1 MEVQAVLF
9 MDIKNN
15 GGIIMENKY
24 AIYEEALAAELIPA
38 MGCTEPIAIAYCA
51 AVCREQLGAFPEKV
65 DIWVSRNIIKNVKS
79 VVVPNTDKMKGIE
92 VACAAGL
99 VAAHSE
105 RQLEVLAHINA
116 VEKEEIKKLASN
128 GLIKIH
134 VSEEPDIF
142 YIRILAATGAEN
154 AEVTIRTDHTNIT
167 SIKKNGAT
175 ILEKPIVRVEEE
187 AKSIWSLEDVLDA
200 AKNMPL
206 DNVLPYIQRQINYNM
221 AISKEG
227 LENDYGASIGR
238 ILLQGDAVSLRTRA
252 RASAAAGSDAR
263 MNGCELPVVIVSGS
277 GNQGITASVPVVV
290 YAQALKVS
298 EEKMYRAVL
307 LSDLVTVYL
316 KQGIGKLSAYCGA
329 VSAGSGSGAGIAYL
343 YGMSDE
349 QIAHVVENA
358 LAINSGIICD
368 GAKSSCA
375 AKIAMAVEG
384 GLLAFDMAKAEH
396 NFAGGDGIVQENA
409 DETIAA
415 VGKIASQGMV
425 DTDKEIINVM
435 LGL

>member
-1 MEVQAVLF
+1 MQ
-9 MDIKNN
+9 KN
-15 GGIIMENKY
+15 Y
-24 AIYEEALAAELIPA
+24 AIYEEALAEELIPA

-51 AVCREQLGAFPEKV
+51 AVCREQLGAEPEQIE
-65 DIWVSRNIIKNVKS
+65 IWVSRNIIKNVKS
-79 VVVPNTDKMKGIE
+79 VVVPNTDHMKGIE
-92 VACAAGL
+92 VACAAGI

-105 RQLEVLAHINA
+105 RQLEVLAYIA
-116 VEKEEIKKLASN
+116 AEEKVALKELAES
-128 GLIKIH
+128 GKIKIH

-142 YIRILAATGAEN
+142 YIRVFLAADGQN
-154 AEVTIRTDHTNIT
+154 AEVTIRTDHTNVT

-175 ILEKPIVRVEEE
+175 ILSKPIVPEEEE
-187 AKSIWSLEDVLDA
+187 AKSLWRIEDVLDA
-200 AKNMPL
+200 ARHMPL
-206 DNVLPYIQRQINYNM
+206 DNVKHLLERQIEYNM

-227 LENDYGASIGR
+227 LDHDYGSSIGN
-238 ILLQGDAVSLRTRA
+238 ILLRRDPDSLRTRA

-263 MNGCELPVVIVSGS
+263 MNGCELPVVITSGS
-277 GNQGITASVPVVV
+277 GNQGITASVPVVI
-290 YAQALKVS
+290 YAHALAAS
-298 EEKMYRAVL
+298 EEKLLRAVL
-307 LSDLVTVYL
+307 LSDLITIYL

-329 VSAGSGSGAGIAYL
+329 VSAGCGSGAGIAYL
-343 YGMSDE
+343 HDCTDE
-349 QIAHVVENA
+349 QIEHAVENA

-384 GLLAFDMAKAEH
+384 GLLGFDMAMAEH
-396 NFAGGDGIVQENA
+396 NFEGGDGIVQETA

-425 DTDKEIINVM
+425 ETDKEIIDVM

>member
-1 MEVQAVLF
+1 MQ
-9 MDIKNN
+9 KN
-15 GGIIMENKY
+15 Y
-24 AIYEEALAAELIPA
+24 AIYEEALAEELIPA

-51 AVCREQLGAFPEKV
+51 AVCREQLGAEPEQIE
-65 DIWVSRNIIKNVKS
+65 IWVSRNIIKNVKS
-79 VVVPNTDKMKGIE
+79 VVVPNTDHMKGIE
-92 VACAAGL
+92 VACAAGI

-105 RQLEVLAHINA
+105 RQLEVLAYITA
-116 VEKEEIKKLASN
+116 EEKVALKELAES
-128 GLIKIH
+128 GKIKIH

-142 YIRILAATGAEN
+142 YIRVFLAADGQN
-154 AEVTIRTDHTNIT
+154 AEVTIRTDHTNVT

-175 ILEKPIVRVEEE
+175 ILSKPIVPEEEE
-187 AKSIWSLEDVLDA
+187 AKSLWRIEDVLDA
-200 AKNMPL
+200 ARHMPL
-206 DNVLPYIQRQINYNM
+206 DNVKHLLERQIEYNM

-227 LENDYGASIGR
+227 LDHDYGASIGK
-238 ILLQGDAVSLRTRA
+238 ILLRRDPDSLRTRA

-263 MNGCELPVVIVSGS
+263 MNGCELPVVITSGS
-277 GNQGITASVPVVV
+277 GNQGITASVPVVI
-290 YAQALKVS
+290 YAHALAAS
-298 EEKMYRAVL
+298 EEKLLRAVL
-307 LSDLVTVYL
+307 LSDLITIYL

-329 VSAGSGSGAGIAYL
+329 VSAGCGSGAGIAYL
-343 YGMSDE
+343 HDCTDE
-349 QIAHVVENA
+349 QIEHAVENA

-384 GLLAFDMAKAEH
+384 GLLGFDMAMAEH
-396 NFAGGDGIVQENA
+396 NFEGGDGIVQETA

-425 DTDKEIINVM
+425 ETDKEIIDVM

>member
-1 MEVQAVLF
+1 MQ
-9 MDIKNN
+9 KN
-15 GGIIMENKY
+15 Y
-24 AIYEEALAAELIPA
+24 AIYEEALAEELIPA

-51 AVCREQLGAFPEKV
+51 AVCREQLGAEPEEIE
-65 DIWVSRNIIKNVKS
+65 IWVSRNIIKNVKS
-79 VVVPNTDKMKGIE
+79 VVVPNTDHMKGIE
-92 VACAAGL
+92 VACAAGI

-105 RQLEVLAHINA
+105 RQLEVLAYITDE
-116 VEKEEIKKLASN
+116 EKIALKELAES
-128 GLIKIH
+128 GKIKIH

-142 YIRILAATGAEN
+142 YIRVFLAANGQN
-154 AEVTIRTDHTNIT
+154 AEVTIRTDHTNVT

-175 ILEKPIVRVEEE
+175 ILSKPIVPEEEE
-187 AKSIWSLEDVLDA
+187 AKSLWRIEDVLDA
-200 AKNMPL
+200 ARHMPL
-206 DNVLPYIQRQINYNM
+206 DNVKHLLERQIEYNM

-227 LENDYGASIGR
+227 LDHDYGASIGK
-238 ILLQGDAVSLRTRA
+238 ILLRRDPDSLRTRA

-263 MNGCELPVVIVSGS
+263 MNGCELPVVITSGS
-277 GNQGITASVPVVV
+277 GNQGITASVPVVI
-290 YAQALKVS
+290 YAHALAAS
-298 EEKMYRAVL
+298 EEKLLRAVL
-307 LSDLVTVYL
+307 LSDLITIYL

-329 VSAGSGSGAGIAYL
+329 VSAGCGSGAGIAYL
-343 YGMSDE
+343 HDCTDE
-349 QIAHVVENA
+349 QIEHAVENA

-384 GLLAFDMAKAEH
+384 GLLGFDMAMAEH
-396 NFAGGDGIVQENA
+396 NFEGGDGIVQETA

-425 DTDKEIINVM
+425 ETDKEIIDVM

>member
-1 MEVQAVLF
+1 MQ
-9 MDIKNN
+9 KN
-15 GGIIMENKY
+15 Y
-24 AIYEEALAAELIPA
+24 AIYEEALAEELIPA

-51 AVCREQLGAFPEKV
+51 AVCREQLGAEPEQIE
-65 DIWVSRNIIKNVKS
+65 IWVSRNIIKNVKS
-79 VVVPNTDKMKGIE
+79 VVVPNTDHMKGIE
-92 VACAAGL
+92 VACAAGI

-105 RQLEVLAHINA
+105 RQLEVLAYITA
-116 VEKEEIKKLASN
+116 EEKVALKELAES
-128 GLIKIH
+128 GKIKIH

-142 YIRILAATGAEN
+142 YIRVFLAANGQN
-154 AEVTIRTDHTNIT
+154 AEVTIRTDHTNVT

-175 ILEKPIVRVEEE
+175 ILSKPIVPEEEE
-187 AKSIWSLEDVLDA
+187 AKSLWRIEDVLDA
-200 AKNMPL
+200 ARHMPL
-206 DNVLPYIQRQINYNM
+206 DNVKHLLERQIEYNM

-227 LENDYGASIGR
+227 LDHDYGASIGK
-238 ILLQGDAVSLRTRA
+238 ILLRRDPDSLRTRA

-263 MNGCELPVVIVSGS
+263 MNGCELPVVITSGS

-290 YAQALKVS
+290 YAHALAAS
-298 EEKMYRAVL
+298 EEKLLRAVL
-307 LSDLVTVYL
+307 LSDLITIYL

-329 VSAGSGSGAGIAYL
+329 ISAGCGSGAGIAYL
-343 YGMSDE
+343 HDCTDE
-349 QIAHVVENA
+349 QIEHAVENA

-384 GLLAFDMAKAEH
+384 GLLGFDMAMAEH
-396 NFAGGDGIVQENA
+396 NFEGGDGIVQETA

-425 DTDKEIINVM
+425 DTDKEIIDVM

>member
-1 MEVQAVLF
+1 MQ
-9 MDIKNN
+9 KN
-15 GGIIMENKY
+15 Y
-24 AIYEEALAAELIPA
+24 AIYEEALAEELIPA

-51 AVCREQLGAFPEKV
+51 AVCREQLGAEPEQIE
-65 DIWVSRNIIKNVKS
+65 IWVSRNIIKNVKS
-79 VVVPNTDKMKGIE
+79 VVVPNTDHMKGIE
-92 VACAAGL
+92 VACAAGI

-105 RQLEVLAHINA
+105 RQLEVLAYITA
-116 VEKEEIKKLASN
+116 EEKVALKELAES
-128 GLIKIH
+128 GKIKIH

-142 YIRILAATGAEN
+142 YIRVFLAANGQN
-154 AEVTIRTDHTNIT
+154 AEVTIRTDHTNVT

-175 ILEKPIVRVEEE
+175 VLSKPIVPEEEE
-187 AKSIWSLEDVLDA
+187 AKSLWRIEDVLDA
-200 AKNMPL
+200 ARHMPL
-206 DNVLPYIQRQINYNM
+206 DNVKHLLERQIEYNM

-227 LENDYGASIGR
+227 LDHDYGASIGK
-238 ILLQGDAVSLRTRA
+238 ILLRRDPDSLRTRA

-263 MNGCELPVVIVSGS
+263 MNGCELPVVITSGS
-277 GNQGITASVPVVV
+277 GNQGITASVPVVI
-290 YAQALKVS
+290 YAHALAAS
-298 EEKMYRAVL
+298 EEKLLRAVL
-307 LSDLVTVYL
+307 LSDLITIYL

-329 VSAGSGSGAGIAYL
+329 ISAGCGSGAGIAYL
-343 YGMSDE
+343 HDCTDE
-349 QIAHVVENA
+349 QIEHAVENA

-384 GLLAFDMAKAEH
+384 GLLGFDMAMAEH
-396 NFAGGDGIVQENA
+396 NFEGGDGIVQETA

-425 DTDKEIINVM
+425 ETDKEIIDVM

>member
-1 MEVQAVLF
+1 MQ
-9 MDIKNN
+9 KN
-15 GGIIMENKY
+15 Y
-24 AIYEEALAAELIPA
+24 SIYEEALAEELIPA

-51 AVCREQLGAFPEKV
+51 AVCREQLGAEPEEIE
-65 DIWVSRNIIKNVKS
+65 IWVSRNIIKNVKS
-79 VVVPNTDKMKGIE
+79 VVVPNTDHMKGIE
-92 VACAAGL
+92 VACAAGI

-105 RQLEVLAHINA
+105 RQLEVLAYITA
-116 VEKEEIKKLASN
+116 EEKVALKELAES
-128 GLIKIH
+128 GKIKIH

-142 YIRILAATGAEN
+142 YIRVFLAANGQN
-154 AEVTIRTDHTNIT
+154 AEVTIRTDHTNVT

-175 ILEKPIVRVEEE
+175 ILSKPIVPEEEE
-187 AKSIWSLEDVLDA
+187 AKSLWRIEDVLDA
-200 AKNMPL
+200 ARHMPL
-206 DNVLPYIQRQINYNM
+206 DNVKHLLERQIEYNM

-227 LENDYGASIGR
+227 LDHDYGASIGK
-238 ILLQGDAVSLRTRA
+238 ILLRRDPDSLRTRA

-263 MNGCELPVVIVSGS
+263 MNGCELPVVITSGS
-277 GNQGITASVPVVV
+277 GNQGITASVPVVI
-290 YAQALKVS
+290 YAHALAAG
-298 EEKMYRAVL
+298 EEKLLRAVL
-307 LSDLVTVYL
+307 LSDLITIYL

-329 VSAGSGSGAGIAYL
+329 ISAGCGSGAGIAYL
-343 YGMSDE
+343 HDCTDE
-349 QIAHVVENA
+349 QIEHAVENA

-384 GLLAFDMAKAEH
+384 GLLGFDMAMAEH
-396 NFAGGDGIVQENA
+396 NFEGGDGIVQETA

-425 DTDKEIINVM
+425 ETDKEIIDVM

>member
-1 MEVQAVLF
+1 MQ
-9 MDIKNN
+9 KN
-15 GGIIMENKY
+15 Y
-24 AIYEEALAAELIPA
+24 AIYEEALAEELIPA

-51 AVCREQLGAFPEKV
+51 AVCREQLGAEPEEIE
-65 DIWVSRNIIKNVKS
+65 IWVSRNIIKNVKS
-79 VVVPNTDKMKGIE
+79 VVVPNTDHMKGIE
-92 VACAAGL
+92 VACAAGI

-105 RQLEVLAHINA
+105 RQLEVLAYITA
-116 VEKEEIKKLASN
+116 EEKVALKELAES
-128 GLIKIH
+128 GKIKIH

-142 YIRILAATGAEN
+142 YIRVFLAADGQN
-154 AEVTIRTDHTNIT
+154 AEVTIRTDHTNVT

-175 ILEKPIVRVEEE
+175 ILSKPIVPEEEE
-187 AKSIWSLEDVLDA
+187 AKSLWRIEDVLDA
-200 AKNMPL
+200 ARHMPL
-206 DNVLPYIQRQINYNM
+206 DNVKHLLERQIEYNM

-227 LENDYGASIGR
+227 LDHDYGASIGK
-238 ILLQGDAVSLRTRA
+238 ILLRRDPDSLRTRA

-263 MNGCELPVVIVSGS
+263 MNGCELPVVITSGS
-277 GNQGITASVPVVV
+277 GNQGITASVPVVI
-290 YAQALKVS
+290 YAHALAAS
-298 EEKMYRAVL
+298 EEKLLRAVL
-307 LSDLVTVYL
+307 LSDLITIYL

-329 VSAGSGSGAGIAYL
+329 ISAGCGSGAGIAYL
-343 YGMSDE
+343 HDCTDE
-349 QIAHVVENA
+349 QIEHAVENA

-384 GLLAFDMAKAEH
+384 GLLGFDMAMAER
-396 NFAGGDGIVQENA
+396 NFEGGDGIVQETA

-425 DTDKEIINVM
+425 ETDKEIIDVM

>member
-1 MEVQAVLF
+1 MQ
-9 MDIKNN
+9 KN
-15 GGIIMENKY
+15 Y
-24 AIYEEALAAELIPA
+24 AIYEEALAEELIPA

-51 AVCREQLGAFPEKV
+51 AACREQLGAEPEEIE
-65 DIWVSRNIIKNVKS
+65 IWVSRNIIKNVKS
-79 VVVPNTDKMKGIE
+79 VVVPNTDHMKGIE
-92 VACAAGL
+92 VACAAGI

-105 RQLEVLAHINA
+105 RQLEVLAYITA
-116 VEKEEIKKLASN
+116 EEKVALKELAES
-128 GLIKIH
+128 GKIKIH

-142 YIRILAATGAEN
+142 YIRVFLAANGQN
-154 AEVTIRTDHTNIT
+154 AEVTIRTDHTNVT

-175 ILEKPIVRVEEE
+175 ILSKPIVPEEEE
-187 AKSIWSLEDVLDA
+187 AKSLWRIEDVLDA
-200 AKNMPL
+200 ARHMPL
-206 DNVLPYIQRQINYNM
+206 DNVKHLLERQIEYNM

-227 LENDYGASIGR
+227 LDHDYGASIGK
-238 ILLQGDAVSLRTRA
+238 ILLRRDPDSLRTRA

-263 MNGCELPVVIVSGS
+263 MNGCELPVVITSGS
-277 GNQGITASVPVVV
+277 GNQGITASVPVVI
-290 YAQALKVS
+290 YAHALAAS
-298 EEKMYRAVL
+298 EEKLLRAVL
-307 LSDLVTVYL
+307 LSDLITIYL

-329 VSAGSGSGAGIAYL
+329 VSAGCGSGAGIAYL
-343 YGMSDE
+343 HDCTDE
-349 QIAHVVENA
+349 QIEHAVENA

-384 GLLAFDMAKAEH
+384 GLLGFDMAMAEH
-396 NFAGGDGIVQENA
+396 NFEGGDGIVQETA

-425 DTDKEIINVM
+425 ETDKEIIDVM

>member
-1 MEVQAVLF
+1 MQ
-9 MDIKNN
+9 KN
-15 GGIIMENKY
+15 Y
-24 AIYEEALAAELIPA
+24 AIYEEALAEELIPA

-51 AVCREQLGAFPEKV
+51 AVCREQLGAEPEEIE
-65 DIWVSRNIIKNVKS
+65 IWVSRNIIKNVKS
-79 VVVPNTDKMKGIE
+79 VVVPNTDHMKGIE
-92 VACAAGL
+92 VACAAGI

-105 RQLEVLAHINA
+105 RQLEVLAYITA
-116 VEKEEIKKLASN
+116 EEKVALKELAES
-128 GLIKIH
+128 GKIKIH

-142 YIRILAATGAEN
+142 YIRVFLAANGQN
-154 AEVTIRTDHTNIT
+154 AEVTIRTDHTNVT

-175 ILEKPIVRVEEE
+175 ILSKPIVPEEEE
-187 AKSIWSLEDVLDA
+187 AKSLWRIEDVLDA
-200 AKNMPL
+200 ARHMPL
-206 DNVLPYIQRQINYNM
+206 DNVKHLLERQIEYNM

-227 LENDYGASIGR
+227 LDHDYGASISK
-238 ILLQGDAVSLRTRA
+238 ILLRRDPDSLRTRA

-263 MNGCELPVVIVSGS
+263 MNGCELPVVITSGS
-277 GNQGITASVPVVV
+277 GNQGITASVPVVI
-290 YAQALKVS
+290 YAHALAAG
-298 EEKMYRAVL
+298 EEKLLRAVL
-307 LSDLVTVYL
+307 LSDLITIYL

-329 VSAGSGSGAGIAYL
+329 ISAGCGSGAGIAYL
-343 YGMSDE
+343 HDCTDA
-349 QIAHVVENA
+349 QIEHAVENA

-384 GLLAFDMAKAEH
+384 GLLGFDMAMAER
-396 NFAGGDGIVQENA
+396 NFEGGDGIVQETA

-425 DTDKEIINVM
+425 ETDKEIIDVM

>member
-1 MEVQAVLF
+1 MQ
-9 MDIKNN
+9 KN
-15 GGIIMENKY
+15 Y
-24 AIYEEALAAELIPA
+24 AIYEEALAEELIPA

-51 AVCREQLGAFPEKV
+51 AVCREQLGAEPEEIE
-65 DIWVSRNIIKNVKS
+65 IWVSRNIIKNVKS
-79 VVVPNTDKMKGIE
+79 VVVPNTDHMKGIE
-92 VACAAGL
+92 VACAAGI

-105 RQLEVLAHINA
+105 RQLEVLAYITA
-116 VEKEEIKKLASN
+116 EEKVALKELAES
-128 GLIKIH
+128 GKIRIH

-142 YIRILAATGAEN
+142 YIRVFLAANGQN
-154 AEVTIRTDHTNIT
+154 AEVTIRTDHTNVT

-175 ILEKPIVRVEEE
+175 ILSKPIVPEEEE
-187 AKSIWSLEDVLDA
+187 AKSLWRIEDVLDTA
-200 AKNMPL
+200 RHMPL
-206 DNVLPYIQRQINYNM
+206 DNVKHLLERQIEYNM

-227 LENDYGASIGR
+227 LDHDYGASIGK
-238 ILLQGDAVSLRTRA
+238 ILLRRDPDSLRTRA

-263 MNGCELPVVIVSGS
+263 MNGCELPVVITSGS
-277 GNQGITASVPVVV
+277 GNQGITASVPVVI
-290 YAQALKVS
+290 YAHALAAS
-298 EEKMYRAVL
+298 EEKLLRAVL
-307 LSDLVTVYL
+307 LSDLITIYL

-329 VSAGSGSGAGIAYL
+329 ISAGCGSGAGIAYL
-343 YGMSDE
+343 HDCTDE
-349 QIAHVVENA
+349 QIEHAVENA

-384 GLLAFDMAKAEH
+384 GLLGFDMAMAEH
-396 NFAGGDGIVQENA
+396 NFEGGDGIVQETA

-425 DTDKEIINVM
+425 ETDKEIIDVM

>member
-1 MEVQAVLF
+1 MQ
-9 MDIKNN
+9 KN
-15 GGIIMENKY
+15 Y
-24 AIYEEALAAELIPA
+24 AIYEEALAEELIPA

-51 AVCREQLGAFPEKV
+51 AVCREQLGAEPEEIE
-65 DIWVSRNIIKNVKS
+65 IWVSRNIIKNVKS
-79 VVVPNTDKMKGIE
+79 VVVPNTDHMKGIE
-92 VACAAGL
+92 VACAAGI

-105 RQLEVLAHINA
+105 RQLEVLAYITA
-116 VEKEEIKKLASN
+116 EEKVALKELAES
-128 GLIKIH
+128 GKIRIH

-142 YIRILAATGAEN
+142 YIRVFLAANGQN
-154 AEVTIRTDHTNIT
+154 AEVTIRTDHTNVT

-175 ILEKPIVRVEEE
+175 ILSKPIVPEEEE
-187 AKSIWSLEDVLDA
+187 AKSLWRIEDVLDTA
-200 AKNMPL
+200 RHMPL
-206 DNVLPYIQRQINYNM
+206 DNVKHLLERQIEYNM

-227 LENDYGASIGR
+227 LDHDYGASIGK
-238 ILLQGDAVSLRTRA
+238 ILLRRDPDSLRTRA

-263 MNGCELPVVIVSGS
+263 MNGCELPVVITSGS
-277 GNQGITASVPVVV
+277 GNQGITASVPVVI
-290 YAQALKVS
+290 YAHALAAS
-298 EEKMYRAVL
+298 EEKLLRAVL
-307 LSDLVTVYL
+307 LSDLITIYL

-329 VSAGSGSGAGIAYL
+329 ISAGCGSGAGIAYL
-343 YGMSDE
+343 HDCTDE
-349 QIAHVVENA
+349 QIEHAVENA

-384 GLLAFDMAKAEH
+384 GLLGFDMAMAER
-396 NFAGGDGIVQENA
+396 NFEGGDGIVQETA

-425 DTDKEIINVM
+425 ETDKEIIDVM

>member
-1 MEVQAVLF
+1 MQ
-9 MDIKNN
+9 KN
-15 GGIIMENKY
+15 Y
-24 AIYEEALAAELIPA
+24 AIYEEALAEELIPA

-51 AVCREQLGAFPEKV
+51 AVCREQLGAEPEQIE
-65 DIWVSRNIIKNVKS
+65 IWVSRNIIKNVKS
-79 VVVPNTDKMKGIE
+79 VVVPNTDHMKGIE
-92 VACAAGL
+92 VACAAGI

-105 RQLEVLAHINA
+105 RQLEVLAYITA
-116 VEKEEIKKLASN
+116 EEKVALKELAES
-128 GLIKIH
+128 GKIKIH

-142 YIRILAATGAEN
+142 YIRVFLAANGQN
-154 AEVTIRTDHTNIT
+154 AEVTIRTDHTNVT

-175 ILEKPIVRVEEE
+175 ILSKPIVPEEEE
-187 AKSIWSLEDVLDA
+187 AKSLWRIEDVLDA
-200 AKNMPL
+200 ARHMPL
-206 DNVLPYIQRQINYNM
+206 DNVKHLLERQIEYNM

-227 LENDYGASIGR
+227 LDHDYGASIGK
-238 ILLQGDAVSLRTRA
+238 ILLRRDPDSLRTRA

-263 MNGCELPVVIVSGS
+263 MNGCELPVVITSGS

-290 YAQALKVS
+290 YAHALAVS
-298 EEKMYRAVL
+298 EEKLLRAVL
-307 LSDLVTVYL
+307 LSDLITIYL

-329 VSAGSGSGAGIAYL
+329 VSAGCGSGAGIAYL
-343 YGMSDE
+343 HDCTDE
-349 QIAHVVENA
+349 QIEHAVENA

-384 GLLAFDMAKAEH
+384 GLLGFDMAMAEH
-396 NFAGGDGIVQENA
+396 NFEGGDGIVQETA

-425 DTDKEIINVM
+425 ETDKEIIDVM

>member
-1 MEVQAVLF
+1 MQ
-9 MDIKNN
+9 KN
-15 GGIIMENKY
+15 Y
-24 AIYEEALAAELIPA
+24 AIYEEALAEELIPA

-51 AVCREQLGAFPEKV
+51 AVCREQLGVEPEEIE
-65 DIWVSRNIIKNVKS
+65 IWVSRNIIKNVKS
-79 VVVPNTDKMKGIE
+79 VVVPNTDHMKGIE
-92 VACAAGL
+92 VACAAGI

-105 RQLEVLAHINA
+105 RQLEVLAYITDE
-116 VEKEEIKKLASN
+116 EKVALKELAES
-128 GLIKIH
+128 GKIKIH

-142 YIRILAATGAEN
+142 YIRVFLAANGQN
-154 AEVTIRTDHTNIT
+154 AEVTIRTDHTNVT

-175 ILEKPIVRVEEE
+175 ILSKPIVPEEEE
-187 AKSIWSLEDVLDA
+187 AKSLWRIEDVLDA
-200 AKNMPL
+200 ARHMPL
-206 DNVLPYIQRQINYNM
+206 DNVKHLLERQIEYNM

-227 LENDYGASIGR
+227 LDHDYGASIGK
-238 ILLQGDAVSLRTRA
+238 ILLRRDPDSLRTRA

-263 MNGCELPVVIVSGS
+263 MNGCELPVVITSGS
-277 GNQGITASVPVVV
+277 GNQGITASVPVVI
-290 YAQALKVS
+290 YAHALAAS
-298 EEKMYRAVL
+298 EEKLLRAVL
-307 LSDLVTVYL
+307 LSDLITIYL

-329 VSAGSGSGAGIAYL
+329 ISAGCGSGAGIAYL
-343 YGMSDE
+343 HDCTDE
-349 QIAHVVENA
+349 QIEHAVENA

-384 GLLAFDMAKAEH
+384 GLLGFDMAMAER
-396 NFAGGDGIVQENA
+396 NFEGGDGIVQETA

-425 DTDKEIINVM
+425 ETDKEIIDVM

>member
-1 MEVQAVLF
+1 MQ
-9 MDIKNN
+9 KN
-15 GGIIMENKY
+15 Y
-24 AIYEEALAAELIPA
+24 AIYEEALAEELIPA

-51 AVCREQLGAFPEKV
+51 AVCREQLGAEPEQIE
-65 DIWVSRNIIKNVKS
+65 IWVSRNIIKNVKS
-79 VVVPNTDKMKGIE
+79 VVVPNTDHMKGIE
-92 VACAAGL
+92 VACAAGI

-105 RQLEVLAHINA
+105 RQLEVLAYITA
-116 VEKEEIKKLASN
+116 EEKVALKELAES
-128 GLIKIH
+128 GKIKIH

-142 YIRILAATGAEN
+142 YIRVFLAANGQN
-154 AEVTIRTDHTNIT
+154 AEVTIRTDHTNVT

-175 ILEKPIVRVEEE
+175 ILSKPIVPEEEE
-187 AKSIWSLEDVLDA
+187 AKSLWRIEDVLDA
-200 AKNMPL
+200 ARHMPL
-206 DNVLPYIQRQINYNM
+206 DNVKHLLERQIEYNM

-227 LENDYGASIGR
+227 LNHDYGASIGK
-238 ILLQGDAVSLRTRA
+238 ILLRRDPESLRTRA

-263 MNGCELPVVIVSGS
+263 MNGCELPVVITSGS
-277 GNQGITASVPVVV
+277 GNQGITASVPVVI
-290 YAQALKVS
+290 YAHALAAS
-298 EEKMYRAVL
+298 EEKLLRAVL
-307 LSDLVTVYL
+307 LSDLITIYL

-329 VSAGSGSGAGIAYL
+329 ISAGCGSGAGIAYL
-343 YGMSDE
+343 HDCTDE
-349 QIAHVVENA
+349 QIEHAVENA

-384 GLLAFDMAKAEH
+384 GLLGFDMAMAER
-396 NFAGGDGIVQENA
+396 NFEGGDGIVQETA

-425 DTDKEIINVM
+425 ETDKEIIDVM

>member
-1 MEVQAVLF
+1 MQ
-9 MDIKNN
+9 KN
-15 GGIIMENKY
+15 Y
-24 AIYEEALAAELIPA
+24 AIYEEALAEELIPA

-51 AVCREQLGAFPEKV
+51 AVCREQLGAEPEEIE
-65 DIWVSRNIIKNVKS
+65 IWVSRNIIKNVKS
-79 VVVPNTDKMKGIE
+79 VVVPNTDHMKGIE
-92 VACAAGL
+92 VACAAGI

-105 RQLEVLAHINA
+105 RQLEVLAYITA
-116 VEKEEIKKLASN
+116 EEKVALKELAES
-128 GLIKIH
+128 GKIKIH

-142 YIRILAATGAEN
+142 YIRVFLAANGQN
-154 AEVTIRTDHTNIT
+154 AEVTIRTDHTNVT

-175 ILEKPIVRVEEE
+175 ILSKPIVPEEEE
-187 AKSIWSLEDVLDA
+187 AKSLWRIEDVLDA
-200 AKNMPL
+200 ARHMPL
-206 DNVLPYIQRQINYNM
+206 DNVKHLLERQIEYNM

-227 LENDYGASIGR
+227 LDHDYGASIGK
-238 ILLQGDAVSLRTRA
+238 ILLRRDPDSLRTRA

-263 MNGCELPVVIVSGS
+263 MNGCELPVVITSGS
-277 GNQGITASVPVVV
+277 GNQGITASVPVVI
-290 YAQALKVS
+290 YAHTLAAS
-298 EEKMYRAVL
+298 EEKLLRAVL
-307 LSDLVTVYL
+307 LSDLITIYL

-329 VSAGSGSGAGIAYL
+329 VSAGCGSGAGIAYL
-343 YGMSDE
+343 HDCTDE
-349 QIAHVVENA
+349 QIEHAVENA

-384 GLLAFDMAKAEH
+384 GLLGFDMAMAEH
-396 NFAGGDGIVQENA
+396 NFEGGDGIVQETA

-425 DTDKEIINVM
+425 ETDKEIIDVM

>member
-1 MEVQAVLF
+1 MQ
-9 MDIKNN
+9 KN
-15 GGIIMENKY
+15 Y
-24 AIYEEALAAELIPA
+24 AIYEEALAEELIPA

-51 AVCREQLGAFPEKV
+51 AVCREQLGAEPEEIE
-65 DIWVSRNIIKNVKS
+65 IWVSRNIIKNVKS
-79 VVVPNTDKMKGIE
+79 VVVPNTDHMKGIE
-92 VACAAGL
+92 VACAAGI

-105 RQLEVLAHINA
+105 RQLEVLAYITA
-116 VEKEEIKKLASN
+116 EEKVALKELAES
-128 GLIKIH
+128 GKIKIH

-142 YIRILAATGAEN
+142 YIRVFLAANGQN
-154 AEVTIRTDHTNIT
+154 AEVTIRTDHTNVT

-175 ILEKPIVRVEEE
+175 ILSKPIVPEEEE
-187 AKSIWSLEDVLDA
+187 AKSLWRIEDVLDA
-200 AKNMPL
+200 ARHMPL
-206 DNVLPYIQRQINYNM
+206 DNVKHLLERQIEYNM

-227 LENDYGASIGR
+227 LDHDYGASIGK
-238 ILLQGDAVSLRTRA
+238 ILLRRDPDSLRTRA

-263 MNGCELPVVIVSGS
+263 MNGCELPVVITSGS
-277 GNQGITASVPVVV
+277 GNQGITASVPVVI
-290 YAQALKVS
+290 YAHALAAS
-298 EEKMYRAVL
+298 EEKLLRAVL
-307 LSDLVTVYL
+307 LSDLITIYL

-329 VSAGSGSGAGIAYL
+329 VSAGCGSGAGIAYL
-343 YGMSDE
+343 HDCTDE
-349 QIAHVVENA
+349 QIEHAVENA

-384 GLLAFDMAKAEH
+384 GLLGFDMAMAER
-396 NFAGGDGIVQENA
+396 NFEGGDGIVQETA

-425 DTDKEIINVM
+425 ETDKEIIDVM

>member
-1 MEVQAVLF
+1 MQ
-9 MDIKNN
+9 KN
-15 GGIIMENKY
+15 Y
-24 AIYEEALAAELIPA
+24 AIYEEALAEELIPA

-51 AVCREQLGAFPEKV
+51 AVCREQLGAEPGEIE
-65 DIWVSRNIIKNVKS
+65 IWVSRNIIKNVKS
-79 VVVPNTDKMKGIE
+79 VVVPNTDHMKGIE
-92 VACAAGL
+92 VACAAGI

-105 RQLEVLAHINA
+105 RQLEVLAYITA
-116 VEKEEIKKLASN
+116 EEKVALKELAES
-128 GLIKIH
+128 GKIKIH

-142 YIRILAATGAEN
+142 YIRVFLAANGQN
-154 AEVTIRTDHTNIT
+154 AEVTIRTDHTNVT

-175 ILEKPIVRVEEE
+175 ILSKPIVPEEEE
-187 AKSIWSLEDVLDA
+187 AKSLWRIEDVLDA
-200 AKNMPL
+200 ARHMPL
-206 DNVLPYIQRQINYNM
+206 DNVKHLLERQIEYNM

-227 LENDYGASIGR
+227 LDHDYGASIGK
-238 ILLQGDAVSLRTRA
+238 ILLRRDPDSLRTRA

-263 MNGCELPVVIVSGS
+263 MNGCELPVVITSGS
-277 GNQGITASVPVVV
+277 GNQGITASVPVVI
-290 YAQALKVS
+290 YAHALAAS
-298 EEKMYRAVL
+298 EEKLLRAVL
-307 LSDLVTVYL
+307 LSDLITIYL

-329 VSAGSGSGAGIAYL
+329 VSAGCGSGAGIAYL
-343 YGMSDE
+343 HDCTDE
-349 QIAHVVENA
+349 QIEHAVENA

-384 GLLAFDMAKAEH
+384 GLLGFDMAMAEH
-396 NFAGGDGIVQENA
+396 NFEGGDGIVQETA

-425 DTDKEIINVM
+425 ETDKEIIDVM

>member
-1 MEVQAVLF
+1 MQ
-9 MDIKNN
+9 KN
-15 GGIIMENKY
+15 Y
-24 AIYEEALAAELIPA
+24 AIYEEALAEELIPA

-51 AVCREQLGAFPEKV
+51 AVCREQLGAEPEQIE
-65 DIWVSRNIIKNVKS
+65 IWVSRNIIKNVKS
-79 VVVPNTDKMKGIE
+79 VVVPNTDHMKGIE
-92 VACAAGL
+92 VACAAGI

-105 RQLEVLAHINA
+105 RQLEVLAYITA
-116 VEKEEIKKLASN
+116 EEKIALKELAES
-128 GLIKIH
+128 GKIKIH

-142 YIRILAATGAEN
+142 YIRVFLAANGQN
-154 AEVTIRTDHTNIT
+154 AEVTIRTDHTNVT

-175 ILEKPIVRVEEE
+175 ILSKPIVPEEEE
-187 AKSIWSLEDVLDA
+187 AKSLWRIEDVLDA
-200 AKNMPL
+200 ARHMPL
-206 DNVLPYIQRQINYNM
+206 DNVKHLLERQIEYNM

-227 LENDYGASIGR
+227 LDHDYGASIGK
-238 ILLQGDAVSLRTRA
+238 ILLRRDPDSLRTRA

-263 MNGCELPVVIVSGS
+263 MNGCELPVVITSGS
-277 GNQGITASVPVVV
+277 GNQGITASVPVVI
-290 YAQALKVS
+290 YAHALAAG
-298 EEKMYRAVL
+298 EEKLLRAVL
-307 LSDLVTVYL
+307 LSDLITIYL

-329 VSAGSGSGAGIAYL
+329 ISAGCGSGAGIAYL
-343 YGMSDE
+343 HDCTDE
-349 QIAHVVENA
+349 QIEHAVENA

-384 GLLAFDMAKAEH
+384 GLLGFDMAMAER
-396 NFAGGDGIVQENA
+396 NFEGGDGIVQETA

-425 DTDKEIINVM
+425 ETDKEIIDVM

>member
-1 MEVQAVLF
+1 MQ
-9 MDIKNN
+9 KN
-15 GGIIMENKY
+15 Y
-24 AIYEEALAAELIPA
+24 AIYEEALAEELIPA

-51 AVCREQLGAFPEKV
+51 AVCREQLGAEPEEIE
-65 DIWVSRNIIKNVKS
+65 IWVSRNIIKNVKS
-79 VVVPNTDKMKGIE
+79 VVVPNTDHMKGIE
-92 VACAAGL
+92 VACAAGI

-105 RQLEVLAHINA
+105 RQLEVLAYITA
-116 VEKEEIKKLASN
+116 EEKVALKELAES
-128 GLIKIH
+128 GKIKIH

-142 YIRILAATGAEN
+142 YIRVFLAANGQN
-154 AEVTIRTDHTNIT
+154 AEVTIRTDHTNVT

-175 ILEKPIVRVEEE
+175 ILSKPIVPEEEE
-187 AKSIWSLEDVLDA
+187 AKSLWRIEDVLDA
-200 AKNMPL
+200 ARYMPL
-206 DNVLPYIQRQINYNM
+206 DNVKHLLERQIEYNM

-227 LENDYGASIGR
+227 LDHDYGASIGK
-238 ILLQGDAVSLRTRA
+238 ILLRRDPDSLRTRA

-263 MNGCELPVVIVSGS
+263 MNGCELPVVITSGS
-277 GNQGITASVPVVV
+277 GNQGITASVPVVI
-290 YAQALKVS
+290 YAHALAAG
-298 EEKMYRAVL
+298 EEKLLRAVL
-307 LSDLVTVYL
+307 LSDLITIYL

-329 VSAGSGSGAGIAYL
+329 ISAGCGSGAGIAYL
-343 YGMSDE
+343 HDCTDA
-349 QIAHVVENA
+349 QIEHAVENA

-384 GLLAFDMAKAEH
+384 GLLGFDMAMAER
-396 NFAGGDGIVQENA
+396 NFEGGDGIVQETA

-425 DTDKEIINVM
+425 ETDKEIIDVM

>member
-1 MEVQAVLF
+1 MQ
-9 MDIKNN
+9 KN
-15 GGIIMENKY
+15 Y
-24 AIYEEALAAELIPA
+24 AIYEEALAEELIPA

-51 AVCREQLGAFPEKV
+51 AVCCEQLGAEPEEIE
-65 DIWVSRNIIKNVKS
+65 IWVSRNIIKNVKS
-79 VVVPNTDKMKGIE
+79 VVVPNTDHMKGIE
-92 VACAAGL
+92 VACAAGI

-105 RQLEVLAHINA
+105 RQLEVLAYITA
-116 VEKEEIKKLASN
+116 EEKVALKELAES
-128 GLIKIH
+128 GKIKIH

-142 YIRILAATGAEN
+142 YIRVFLAANGQN
-154 AEVTIRTDHTNIT
+154 AEVTIRTDHTNVT

-175 ILEKPIVRVEEE
+175 ILSKPIVPEEEE
-187 AKSIWSLEDVLDA
+187 AKSLWRIEDVLDA
-200 AKNMPL
+200 ARHMPL
-206 DNVLPYIQRQINYNM
+206 DNVKHLLERQIEYNM

-227 LENDYGASIGR
+227 LDHDYGASIGK
-238 ILLQGDAVSLRTRA
+238 ILLRRDPDSLRTRA

-263 MNGCELPVVIVSGS
+263 MNGCELPVVITSGS
-277 GNQGITASVPVVV
+277 GNQGITASVPVVI
-290 YAQALKVS
+290 YAHALAAG
-298 EEKMYRAVL
+298 EEKLLRAVL
-307 LSDLVTVYL
+307 LSDLITIYL

-329 VSAGSGSGAGIAYL
+329 ISAGCGSGAGIAYL
-343 YGMSDE
+343 HDCTDE
-349 QIAHVVENA
+349 QIEHAVENA

-384 GLLAFDMAKAEH
+384 GLLGFDMAMAER
-396 NFAGGDGIVQENA
+396 NFEGGDGIVQETA

-425 DTDKEIINVM
+425 ETDKEIIDVM

>member
-1 MEVQAVLF
+1 MQ
-9 MDIKNN
+9 KN
-15 GGIIMENKY
+15 Y
-24 AIYEEALAAELIPA
+24 AIYEEALAEELIPA

-51 AVCREQLGAFPEKV
+51 AVCREQLGAEPEEIE
-65 DIWVSRNIIKNVKS
+65 IWVSRNIIKNVKS
-79 VVVPNTDKMKGIE
+79 VVVPNTDHMKGIE
-92 VACAAGL
+92 VACAAGS

-105 RQLEVLAHINA
+105 RQLEVLAYITA
-116 VEKEEIKKLASN
+116 EEKVALKELAES
-128 GLIKIH
+128 GKIKIH

-142 YIRILAATGAEN
+142 YIRVFLAANGQN
-154 AEVTIRTDHTNIT
+154 AEVTIRTDHTNVT

-175 ILEKPIVRVEEE
+175 ILSKPIVPEEEE
-187 AKSIWSLEDVLDA
+187 AKSLWRIEDVLDA
-200 AKNMPL
+200 ARHMPL
-206 DNVLPYIQRQINYNM
+206 DNVKHLLERQIEYNM

-227 LENDYGASIGR
+227 LDHDYGASIGK
-238 ILLQGDAVSLRTRA
+238 ILLRRDPDSLRTRA

-263 MNGCELPVVIVSGS
+263 MNGCELPVVITSGS
-277 GNQGITASVPVVV
+277 GNQGITASVPVVI
-290 YAQALKVS
+290 YAHALAAG
-298 EEKMYRAVL
+298 EEKLLRAVL
-307 LSDLVTVYL
+307 LSDLITIYL

-329 VSAGSGSGAGIAYL
+329 ISAGCGSGAGIAYL
-343 YGMSDE
+343 HDCTDE
-349 QIAHVVENA
+349 QIEHAVENA

-384 GLLAFDMAKAEH
+384 GLLGFDMAMAER
-396 NFAGGDGIVQENA
+396 NFEGGDGIVQETA

-425 DTDKEIINVM
+425 ETDKEIIDVM

>member
-1 MEVQAVLF
+1 MQ
-9 MDIKNN
+9 KN
-15 GGIIMENKY
+15 Y
-24 AIYEEALAAELIPA
+24 AIYEEALAEELIPA

-51 AVCREQLGAFPEKV
+51 AVCREQLGAEPEEIE
-65 DIWVSRNIIKNVKS
+65 IWVSRNIIKNVKS
-79 VVVPNTDKMKGIE
+79 VVVPNTDHMKGIE
-92 VACAAGL
+92 VACAAGI

-105 RQLEVLAHINA
+105 RQLEVLAYITA
-116 VEKEEIKKLASN
+116 EEKVALKELAES
-128 GLIKIH
+128 GKIKIH

-142 YIRILAATGAEN
+142 YIRVFLAANGQN
-154 AEVTIRTDHTNIT
+154 AEVTIRTDHTNVT

-175 ILEKPIVRVEEE
+175 ILSKPIVPEEEE
-187 AKSIWSLEDVLDA
+187 AKSLWRIEDVLDA
-200 AKNMPL
+200 ARHMPL
-206 DNVLPYIQRQINYNM
+206 DNVKHLLERQIEYNM

-227 LENDYGASIGR
+227 LDHDYGASIGK
-238 ILLQGDAVSLRTRA
+238 ILLRRDPDSLRTRA

-263 MNGCELPVVIVSGS
+263 MNGCELPVVITSGS
-277 GNQGITASVPVVV
+277 GNQGITASVPVVI
-290 YAQALKVS
+290 YAHALAAS
-298 EEKMYRAVL
+298 EEKLLRAVL
-307 LSDLVTVYL
+307 LSDLITIYL

-329 VSAGSGSGAGIAYL
+329 ISAGCGSGAGIAYL
-343 YGMSDE
+343 HDCTDE
-349 QIAHVVENA
+349 QIEHAVENA

-384 GLLAFDMAKAEH
+384 GLLGFDMAMAER
-396 NFAGGDGIVQENA
+396 NFEGGDGIVQETA

-425 DTDKEIINVM
+425 ETDKEIIDVM

>member
-1 MEVQAVLF
+1 MQ
-9 MDIKNN
+9 KN
-15 GGIIMENKY
+15 Y
-24 AIYEEALAAELIPA
+24 AIYEEALAEELIPA

-51 AVCREQLGAFPEKV
+51 AVCREQLGAEPEQIE
-65 DIWVSRNIIKNVKS
+65 IWVSRNIIKNVKS
-79 VVVPNTDKMKGIE
+79 VVVPNTDHMKGIE
-92 VACAAGL
+92 VACAAGI

-105 RQLEVLAHINA
+105 RQLEVLAYITA
-116 VEKEEIKKLASN
+116 EEKIALKELAES
-128 GLIKIH
+128 GKIKIH

-142 YIRILAATGAEN
+142 YIRVFLAANGQN
-154 AEVTIRTDHTNIT
+154 AEVTIRTDHTNVT

-175 ILEKPIVRVEEE
+175 ILSKPIVPEEEE
-187 AKSIWSLEDVLDA
+187 AKSLWRIEDVLDA
-200 AKNMPL
+200 ARHMPL
-206 DNVLPYIQRQINYNM
+206 DNVKHLLERQIEYNM

-227 LENDYGASIGR
+227 LDHDYGASIGK
-238 ILLQGDAVSLRTRA
+238 ILLRRDPDSLRTRA

-263 MNGCELPVVIVSGS
+263 MNGCELPVVITSGS
-277 GNQGITASVPVVV
+277 GNQGITASVPVVI
-290 YAQALKVS
+290 YAHALAAS
-298 EEKMYRAVL
+298 EEKLLRAVL
-307 LSDLVTVYL
+307 LSDLITIYL

-329 VSAGSGSGAGIAYL
+329 ISAGCGSGAGIAYL
-343 YGMSDE
+343 HDCTDE
-349 QIAHVVENA
+349 QIEHAVENA

-384 GLLAFDMAKAEH
+384 GLLGFDMAMAER
-396 NFAGGDGIVQENA
+396 NFEGGDGIVQETP

-425 DTDKEIINVM
+425 ETDKEIIDVM

>member
-1 MEVQAVLF
+1 MQ
-9 MDIKNN
+9 KN
-15 GGIIMENKY
+15 Y
-24 AIYEEALAAELIPA
+24 AIYEEALAEELIPA

-51 AVCREQLGAFPEKV
+51 AVCREQLGAEPEQIE
-65 DIWVSRNIIKNVKS
+65 IWVSRNIIKNVKS
-79 VVVPNTDKMKGIE
+79 VVVPNTDHMKGIE
-92 VACAAGL
+92 VACAAGI

-105 RQLEVLAHINA
+105 RQLEVLAYITA
-116 VEKEEIKKLASN
+116 EEKVALKELAES
-128 GLIKIH
+128 GKIKIH

-142 YIRILAATGAEN
+142 YIRVFLAANGQN
-154 AEVTIRTDHTNIT
+154 AEVTIRTDHTNVT

-175 ILEKPIVRVEEE
+175 ILSKPIVPEEEE
-187 AKSIWSLEDVLDA
+187 AKSLWRIEDVLDA
-200 AKNMPL
+200 ARHMPL
-206 DNVLPYIQRQINYNM
+206 DNVKHLLERQIEYNM

-227 LENDYGASIGR
+227 LDHDYGASIGK
-238 ILLQGDAVSLRTRA
+238 ILLRRDPDSLRTRA

-263 MNGCELPVVIVSGS
+263 MNGCELPVVITSGS

-290 YAQALKVS
+290 YAHALAVS
-298 EEKMYRAVL
+298 EEKLLRAVL
-307 LSDLVTVYL
+307 LSDLITIYL

-329 VSAGSGSGAGIAYL
+329 ISAGCGSGAGIAYL
-343 YGMSDE
+343 HDCTDE
-349 QIAHVVENA
+349 QIEHAVENA

-384 GLLAFDMAKAEH
+384 GLLGFDMAMAEH
-396 NFAGGDGIVQENA
+396 NFEGGDGIVQETA

-425 DTDKEIINVM
+425 ETDKEIIDVM